1 MSARFSG
8 SVDSGWQPHVLS
20 GVRWLLTFWL
30 SSVFLLQQFYLPH
43 RLLRLSTG
51 RSATQHGPLYR
62 EERHSARSFV
72 QGGAP
77 LSTVLCTGRSATQH
91 GPLYREERR
100 SARSFVQGG
109 APLSTVLCTGR
120 SATQHGPLY
129 REEHHSAR
137 SFVQG
142 GAPLST
148 VLSSVFPGFGV
159 NGKGSHGDLQ
169 IVFETLILLS
179 L

>member
-1 MSARFSG
+1 MPICVWKFI
-8 SVDSGWQPHVLS
+8 WQCGRGMAAAYVV
-20 GVRWLLTFWL
+20 GGRWLLTFWL
-30 SSVFLLQQFYLPH
+30 ASVFLFQQFFFFLTGCSAFVQGGAP
-43 RLLRLSTG
+43 LSTVLCTG

-91 GPLYREERR
+91 GPLYREERH

-120 SATQHGPLY
+120 SATQHG
-129 REEHHSAR
+129 
-137 SFVQG
+137 
-142 GAPLST
+142 
-148 VLSSVFPGFGV
+148 
-159 NGKGSHGDLQ
+159 
-169 IVFETLILLS
+169 S